1 MKKASFPFKSIGI
14 IGGGQLG
21 KMLTIEAKRM
31 GFRVIALDPD
41 PDCPV
46 SHLCDELIVG
56 SLYDEGALKKLVEKS
71 DVVTYEIEHVNVKVL
86 IDLYN
91 KGYEIQPSPHILET
105 ISDKVAQKEFLT
117 SHGLPTPYI
126 FKVDLSKSEDLE
138 DMKSLLDKNNITF
151 PFVQKTRRG
160 GYDGR
165 GVFVVKNVS
174 DLKNIMKA
182 ESYIEEFVHVE
193 KELSVLVARNK
204 SKEVKIYDVV
214 EMVFDKNSNILDYL
228 ISPARISENISSKAK
243 QLAVEVVS
251 KFDGVGVFA
260 IEMFLLEDGD
270 ILINEIAPRVHN
282 SGHHTIESC
291 FTNQFQ
297 QHIRAICNLPLGSTH
312 QHSPAVMIN
321 LLGEDGYKGG
331 PIIENFDEIF
341 KIEGAHLHFYGK
353 SQTFPKRKMGH
364 VTIVDKDLER
374 AIEKA
379 RYLKEKIRILGS
391 EKLNSNNAYNT

>member
-1 MKKASFPFKSIGI
+1 
-14 IGGGQLG
+14 
-21 KMLTIEAKRM
+21 
-31 GFRVIALDPD
+31 
-41 PDCPV
+41 
-46 SHLCDELIVG
+46 
-56 SLYDEGALKKLVEKS
+56 
-71 DVVTYEIEHVNVKVL
+71 
-86 IDLYN
+86 
-91 KGYEIQPSPHILET
+91 
-105 ISDKVAQKEFLT
+105 VAQKEFLT

-174 DLKNIMKA
+174 DLKNIMKT

-321 LLGEDGYKGG
+321 LLGEDGYKGR

-364 VTIVDKDLER
+364 VTIVDKDLEH